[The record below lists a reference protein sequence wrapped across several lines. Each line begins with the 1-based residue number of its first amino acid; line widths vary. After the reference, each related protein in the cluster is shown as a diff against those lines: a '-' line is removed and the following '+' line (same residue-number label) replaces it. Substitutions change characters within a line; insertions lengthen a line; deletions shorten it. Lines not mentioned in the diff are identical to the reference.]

1 MTLSNSLRLFSHQNF
16 RLWFEWNIYRRTPV
30 GWWWNGLTPLGWMI
44 PSQLVLALQLRVSC
58 SLKWA
63 SCFLVTPGSLASVNS
78 QKQGLEKFEYLFS
91 LSMDLLFCLRL
102 YLFFFFFL
110 ACVMLWLLSL
120 HPSKNGRLTL
130 DRFSCSYFRTNLYLR
145 IYVGMWWKQ

>member
-1 MTLSNSLRLFSHQNF
+1 MFFKMLHCLILLDCFLIKILDSDLNQIF
-16 RLWFEWNIYRRTPV
+16 RRTPV

-78 QKQGLEKFEYLFS
+78 QKQGLEKFEYLFP

-102 YLFFFFFL
+102 SLFFFFR
-110 ACVMLWLLSL
+110 LLVWCF
-120 HPSKNGRLTL
+120 G
-130 DRFSCSYFRTNLYLR
+130 FCLYILPKME
-145 IYVGMWWKQ
+145 G